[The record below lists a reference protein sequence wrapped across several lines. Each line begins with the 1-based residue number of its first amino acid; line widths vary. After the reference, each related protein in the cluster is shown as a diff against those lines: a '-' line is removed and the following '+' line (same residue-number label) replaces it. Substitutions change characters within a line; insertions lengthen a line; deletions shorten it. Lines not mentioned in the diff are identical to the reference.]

1 MSTTKPHENPLVP
14 HKKLREMYVAMV
26 QARVLDEHL
35 AAVSRKS
42 KGGVRWDSTRG
53 QEACRVSTA
62 IELGEGDLVSDGH
75 RSMVMELMT
84 GATVK
89 SMMRVAPSLRTGKSA
104 GESKRTAGSAGAG
117 RLPWMEDGGD
127 RLRMA
132 VGAAMAL
139 KMLKRRTIVVAYFL
153 PREVASA
160 VWLRMLAVAAK
171 FDLPILF
178 VVLPETGG
186 RKAKRPR
193 GVPAIPV
200 DANDPVALYRV
211 AQESIGRARSEGGP
225 VMIECVLCE
234 AEGRRGGREDDA
246 LEQMKGFML
255 GRKVSNE
262 QWLDGVAPAFRKRLA
277 AANLGG

>member
-1 MSTTKPHENPLVP
+1 
-14 HKKLREMYVAMV
+14 MYVAMV

-42 KGGVRWDSTRG
+42 KGDVRWDSTRG

-89 SMMRVAPSLRTGKSA
+89 SIMRVAASLRTGESA
-104 GESKRTAGSAGAG
+104 GESKRTAGSAGAR
-117 RLPWMEDGGD
+117 RLPWMEDAGD

-139 KMLKRRTIVVAYFL
+139 KTLKRRTIVVAYF
-153 PREVASA
+153 RQGEVVSA

-171 FDLPILF
+171 LDLPILF
-178 VVLPETGG
+178 VVLPEAGG
-186 RKAKRPR
+186 RKAKRLRAR

-225 VMIECVLCE
+225 VVMECVLFE
-234 AEGRRGGREDDA
+234 AEGRRGGREDDG
-246 LEQMKGFML
+246 LEQMKRFML

-262 QWLDGVAPAFRKRLA
+262 QWLDGVAPAFRKRIG